1 MYTYQV
7 STNAISFKTL
17 HYFILCKKK
26 QKQKKTTKKTNRNQL
41 IAGHSINELVDNVP
55 IRIHFVN

>member
-7 STNAISFKTL
+7 SKNAISFKTL

-26 QKQKKTTKKTNRNQL
+26 TKQKKPQKNNRNQL